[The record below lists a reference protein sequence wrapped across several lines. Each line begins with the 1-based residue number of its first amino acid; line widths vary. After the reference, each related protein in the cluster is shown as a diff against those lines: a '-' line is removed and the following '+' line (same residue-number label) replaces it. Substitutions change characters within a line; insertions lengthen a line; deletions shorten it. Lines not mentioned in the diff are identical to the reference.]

1 MNVEGP
7 LNLQQY
13 LRERKEIVDEALD
26 RYLPGENQFPEA
38 IFQAVR
44 YSTFA
49 GGKRIRPI
57 LCMAA
62 AEAVGGTIDAVLP
75 YACAIELIHTYSL
88 IHDDLP
94 AMDNDDFRRGKPT
107 SHKVFGEAIAVLA
120 GDALL
125 TEAFH
130 LMTQPAS
137 GETRTADA
145 DVRLA
150 LIHDIA
156 AAAGCF
162 GMIGGQV
169 VDIQSQGK
177 QIDPDILH
185 YIHTHKTGA
194 MILVSL
200 RAGAILGGA
209 DAVSRQCL
217 SEYGRNIGLAF
228 QIADDILDVEGS
240 RELLGKDTGM
250 DETLKK
256 ATYPA
261 TLGMAQA
268 KEQGHRL
275 VDAALGA
282 ISPLDGRAEP
292 LRELARYIMSRSM

>member
-1 MNVEGP
+1 MKVEEP
-7 LNLQQY
+7 LSLQQY
-13 LRERKEIVDEALD
+13 LQERKEIVDEALD
-26 RYLPGENQFPEA
+26 RYLPGEDQFPEA
-38 IFQAVR
+38 IFRAVR

-62 AEAVGGTIDAVLP
+62 AEAVGGSIDAVLP

-130 LMTQPAS
+130 LMTRPAS
-137 GETRTADA
+137 GEPKADA
-145 DVRLA
+145 EVRLT

-156 AAAGCF
+156 AAAGSF
-162 GMIGGQV
+162 GMVGGQV

-177 QIDPDILH
+177 QIDPDTLH

-194 MILVSL
+194 MILVSV

-209 DAVSRQCL
+209 DVVSCDCL
-217 SEYGRNIGLAF
+217 CEYGRNIGLAF
-228 QIADDILDVEGS
+228 QIEDDILDVEGN
-240 RELLGKDTGM
+240 RELMGKDTGV
-250 DETLKK
+250 DQTLKK

-261 TLGMAQA
+261 MMGMAQA
-268 KEQGHRL
+268 KEQGLRL
-275 VDAALGA
+275 VNAALTA
-282 ISPLDGRAEP
+282 ISPLDDRAEP
-292 LRELARYIMSRSM
+292 LRELARYMMSRPR

>member
-1 MNVEGP
+1 MKVEDRP
-7 LNLQQY
+7 SLEQY
-13 LRERKEIVDEALD
+13 LRERKKIVDEALD
-26 RYLPGENQFPEA
+26 RYLPGEDRYPED
-38 IFQAVR
+38 IFRAVR

-62 AEAVGGTIDAVLP
+62 AEAVGSSLDAVLSF
-75 YACAIELIHTYSL
+75 ACALELIHTYSL

-107 SHKVFGEAIAVLA
+107 NHKVFGEAMAVLA

-125 TEAFH
+125 TEAFC
-130 LMTQPAS
+130 LMTRPAAAVKAAP
-137 GETRTADA
+137 EA
-145 DVRLA
+145 RLA

-156 AAAGCF
+156 EAAGCF

-177 QIDPDILH
+177 RVDPDTLH

-194 MILVSL
+194 MILVSV
-200 RAGAILGGA
+200 RAGAVLGGA
-209 DAVSRQCL
+209 DAASCDAL
-217 SEYGRNIGLAF
+217 CEYGRHIGLAF
-228 QIADDILDVEGS
+228 QIADDILDVEGN

-250 DETLKK
+250 DQTLKK

-261 TLGMAQA
+261 TMGMSYA
-268 KEQGHRL
+268 KEQGTRL
-275 VDAALGA
+275 VHDALNA
-282 ISPLDGRAEP
+282 ISRLDERAEP
-292 LRELARYIMSRSM
+292 LRELARYIMNRQV